1 MSGASPSPVIVNRT
15 HGKRGVGRFRRLAAA
30 GILPLRG
37 HDHALVLFS
46 GSGTG
51 SIEDILRPPA
61 TWAIDLD
68 CSTPDQGLERLPAR
82 LLVRTATTTTM
93 THDVVGLMIDALKRR
108 LPRIEPIEIDIR
120 LALQEALSNAVM
132 HGNLC
137 LNGRLRSTRD
147 GLLLFTRSMQE
158 RLADRR
164 YGRRPVTIA
173 VDWNQTHLVMRVE
186 DQGRGFVPPVVSL
199 PVPPESCSGRG
210 IGQIR
215 TLCQRVSFT
224 NQGRRITMRFR
235 LPTGGEA
242 LSPPPEPRSH
252 HR

>member
-1 MSGASPSPVIVNRT
+1 VSRSSASPFIVNRT

-30 GILPLRG
+30 GVLPLRG

-46 GSGTG
+46 GSGSDG
-51 SIEDILRPPA
+51 IEDILSPPA

-68 CSTPDQGLERLPAR
+68 CSKPDQGLERLPAR

-93 THDVVGLMIDALKRR
+93 SHDVVGVMLDALKRR
-108 LPRIEPIEIDIR
+108 LPRIVPIEIDIR

-147 GLLLFTRSMQE
+147 GLLSFTQSMQE

-173 VDWNQTHLVMRVE
+173 ADWNQTHLVMRVE
-186 DQGRGFVPPVVSL
+186 DQGRGFVPPVISQ
-199 PVPPESCSGRG
+199 PVPPGACSGRG

-215 TLCQRVSFT
+215 TICQRVSFT

-235 LPTGGEA
+235 LPAGHQLTT
-242 LSPPPEPRSH
+242 
-252 HR
+252 